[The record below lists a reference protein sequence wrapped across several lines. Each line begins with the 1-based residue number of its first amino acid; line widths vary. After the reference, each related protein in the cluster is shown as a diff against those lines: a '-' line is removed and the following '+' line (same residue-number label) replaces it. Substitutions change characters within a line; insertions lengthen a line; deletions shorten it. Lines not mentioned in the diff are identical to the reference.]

1 MSTTGPRLIRTQRD
15 GYGVAKFNG
24 RSVHFGFYDDPE
36 THKRF
41 DAAKARWLANGRQWS
56 DDMRPRLARGRASG
70 PVVVT
75 VGALC
80 DAFLEHLRQ
89 KHDAAWQRNNYD
101 RIRGALDTLRALFGL
116 DPASGFDPASLE
128 LVRQHMVQAG
138 KLCRGE
144 INRRVI
150 EIRRCFSWAV
160 VKKLVP
166 PATAQA
172 LRELKGLRAGE
183 FGVREGRQV
192 RPVDRATIDAT
203 LPHLSSQLAAVVELL
218 WHTGARPSEILTL
231 RPQDIDRTVGKSWVA
246 NLRSHKLAKL
256 GMPRAIFFGPKAQRF
271 LAPFLLRAPDAFC
284 FSPAEAVAEHERKR
298 ADARTTPLYPS
309 EPERRDRE
317 RLGRERR
324 EVGDVYDAHT
334 LRRAIARAVT
344 AANRQRKA
352 AGLPP
357 IAKWHPYQVRH
368 AAATR
373 LRADFGLDVARCVLG
388 HSSATMTEVYAEI
401 DQTKARA
408 AIEQIG

>member
-1 MSTTGPRLIRTQRD
+1 MSTTGPRLTRTRR

-24 RSVHFGFYDDPE
+24 RSVHFGFFDDPA
-36 THKRF
+36 THERF
-41 DAAKARWLANGRQWS
+41 DAAKARWLANGREWS
-56 DDMRPRLARGRASG
+56 DDLQPGRALRSAG
-70 PVVVT
+70 AAGKTT
-75 VGALC
+75 VAALC
-80 DAFLEHLRQ
+80 DAFLAHLQ
-89 KHDAAWQRNNYD
+89 AKHDAAWHRNNFD
-101 RIRGALDTLRALFGL
+101 RIRGALEPLRALFGL

-138 KLCRGE
+138 RLSRGE

-150 EIRRCFSWAV
+150 EVRRCFSWAV
-160 VKKLVP
+160 VQKLVP
-166 PATAQA
+166 PTTAQA

-192 RPVDRATIDAT
+192 RPVDRATIEAT

-231 RPQDIDRTVGKSWVA
+231 RPRDVDRTVGKSWVA
-246 NLRSHKLAKL
+246 TLQCHKLAKL
-256 GMPRAIFFGPKAQRF
+256 GKPRAIFFGPKAQRF
-271 LAPFLLRAPDAFC
+271 LAPFLLRSSDAFC

-298 ADARTTPLYPS
+298 AEARTTPVFPS
-309 EPERRDRE
+309 EQQRRDRE
-317 RLGRERR
+317 SLGRERR

-352 AGLPP
+352 AGLSP

-388 HSSATMTEVYAEI
+388 HSSAAMTEVYAEI